1 MIILGL
7 GSNLGDSLKNLRLAV
22 QRLKNTGVLH
32 SIRVSPLYTSSAL
45 LLPNA
50 PADWNRPYL
59 NIALACESSL
69 SPMELLTTL
78 KKIEHQMG
86 RSESTRWAPRLIDID
101 ILAWH
106 DEIINEPTLQVPHPE
121 LQNRPFALW
130 PLLDLWPTWSC
141 PHHNIQEIV
150 TSWGS
155 RFDGTAPLATR
166 RLPHPVLG
174 TRLVGILN
182 ITPDSFSDG
191 GHYTTVPNALR
202 QAERLLAEG
211 AEVIDVGAESTRPGA
226 IPLSAEEEWAR
237 LSPILSE
244 LNKLKKTAPL
254 PWVLSVDT
262 RHYQVAEQALTY
274 SVDWI
279 NDVTGFSNPKM
290 RAVVASA
297 SNQVKCVVMHNLA
310 GIPANKQ
317 HILPIT
323 CDPWEALLSWAKQR
337 FAELMALN
345 IDPQRFI
352 FDLGIGYGKSAD
364 QDYQLLDGIN
374 KTTLHKLNC
383 PLLIGHSRKSYLNP
397 LITSLN
403 ADKDFA
409 SALFSYHLA
418 RQHVDY
424 LRVHNVALNAQA
436 VALATQQRT
445 LCLQV

>member
-22 QRLKNTGVLH
+22 QLLKKTGALD

-45 LLPNA
+45 LPPNA
-50 PADWNRPYL
+50 PPDWNRPYL

-69 SPMELLTTL
+69 SPMVLLSIL
-78 KKIEHQMG
+78 KKIEHQIG

-106 DEIINEPTLQVPHPE
+106 DEIINEPTLQIPHPE

-130 PLLDLWPTWSC
+130 PLLDLWPTWSF
-141 PHHNIQEIV
+141 PHRNLQEIV
-150 TSWGS
+150 MRWGS

-166 RLPHPVLG
+166 RLPHPVFG

-182 ITPDSFSDG
+182 VTPDSFSDG

-211 AEVIDVGAESTRPGA
+211 AEVIDVGAESTRPDA
-226 IPLSAEEEWAR
+226 VPLSAKEEWAR
-237 LSPILSE
+237 LLPILSE
-244 LNKLKKTAPL
+244 LNKLKKTTPL

-262 RHYQVAEQALTY
+262 RHYQVAEQALAY

-279 NDVTGFSNPKM
+279 NDVSGFSDPKM
-290 RAVVASA
+290 RAVVAA
-297 SNQVKCVVMHNLA
+297 SQVQCVVMHNL

-317 HILPIT
+317 CILPDT
-323 CDPWEALLSWAKQR
+323 GNLWETLLSWAKQR
-337 FAELMALN
+337 FAELIALN
-345 IDPQRFI
+345 IDPQRLI
-352 FDLGIGYGKSAD
+352 FDIGIGFGKTAH
-364 QDYQLLDGIN
+364 QAYQLLDDI
-374 KTTLHKLNC
+374 TAFRTLNC

-397 LITSLN
+397 LLTSPHP
-403 ADKDFA
+403 DKDFA
-409 SALFSYHLA
+409 TALLSYHLA

-445 LCLQV
+445 LCLQF